1 VPSPADAVRSTPER
15 RRVDVGDVA
24 FDHVTESEVVD
35 TVEQAWRA
43 GRGGWI
49 VTPNVDIWLRT
60 RREASCAELVSRADL
75 VVADG
80 MPLVWASRIAGTP
93 LPERVAGSTLIERLS
108 EAASRQ
114 GRAVFIVGGGLP
126 GTSVTAGEALAGRY
140 PGLRFAGSVVPE
152 FGYEKDPE
160 QVAAIVDQVAASG
173 ADLVLVGLGFPK
185 QERLAETL
193 CERLPTA
200 WVLGCGGGIQMAAG
214 EAKRPPLWA
223 QRMGVEWI
231 VRLLQEPRRLGHR
244 YLVDDVP
251 AALILLG
258 QSLRRRL
265 SGSRTALQ

>member
-1 VPSPADAVRSTPER
+1 
-15 RRVDVGDVA
+15 
-24 FDHVTESEVVD
+24 
-35 TVEQAWRA
+35 
-43 GRGGWI
+43 
-49 VTPNVDIWLRT
+49 
-60 RREASCAELVSRADL
+60 
-75 VVADG
+75 

-93 LPERVAGSTLIERLS
+93 LPERVAGSTLIERFS
-108 EAASRQ
+108 EAAARAD
-114 GRAVFIVGGGLP
+114 RAVFIVGGGFPAAPCGPARPLP
-126 GTSVTAGEALAGRY
+126 RAI
-140 PGLRFAGSVVPE
+140 PGSGSSAPWSLSSATRRTPSSSRRSST
-152 FGYEKDPE
+152 K
-160 QVAAIVDQVAASG
+160 VAASG

-214 EAKRPPLWA
+214 EAKRPPVWA